1 MFTTPEIATLLA
13 IGTLGHLMASFWYLA
28 DKNKLKICERKIY
41 DLPISKK
48 QISRELK
55 NSVHA
60 PIHAVIFA
68 VFLYLGF
75 FKNTSLPSFFFS
87 AAATTIWAEVWH
99 YGSHRAFHL
108 KALHWIHLEHHKS
121 HLNSP
126 LTAVSFSF
134 AEKLV
139 FNIGLL
145 GPLAVVDGFFALN
158 AFGIAAWYIGYLII
172 NSFSHAN
179 FELKSKDYNRGMGKV
194 ISSTTYHSLH
204 HSRYT
209 GNYGLGTRILDRL
222 FKTEWDDYELL
233 YDRIS
238 RDRRPLSKLRETAAP
253 HASSSRVADNGVTPR
268 ASPEAV
274 ESSSGDVGGVHRAT

>member
-1 MFTTPEIATLLA
+1 MFTTPEIVTLLA

-253 HASSSRVADNGVTPR
+253 HASSSRVADNGGTPR
-268 ASPEAV
+268 ASSEAV
-274 ESSSGDVGGVHRAT
+274 ESSSGDVRGVHRAT